1 MRLLLYIL
9 FFLFATSSFSQEEL
23 AKDYFN
29 KGEFEKALVLYQ
41 KLEKDNPRNSNY
53 KLKIVEIYRQL
64 EQLDKAEEYLLS
76 QTVSNIKNPVYLVEL
91 GYNYQL
97 KNNLP
102 KAKEYY
108 NIANEKLFENA
119 SYAYNI
125 ARTYE
130 SHSLLENAI
139 FVYNKAMELNDAL
152 NFNIQ
157 LARIYGEQGDVEKM
171 FYSYMSFIQENN
183 SYIDHAKRAISGFI
197 SEDSQNENNILL
209 KKILLKKIQKEPDLL
224 WNELLSWLF
233 IQQKDYR
240 KSFTQEKAIFKRN
253 PESLQRIVDL
263 ALITID
269 EKNNETAKEILN
281 YLIATSQDIDTVIKA
296 NNYLLKLETEEVTN
310 NNFKEIDNKYDKLF
324 NQYGLNHQTIK
335 LQLSYAHFLAFNQ
348 EKPEDAISFL
358 KETLKQPLSKFQ
370 KAEAKLKLGDILVFQ
385 EKFNE
390 ALIYYTQ
397 IQRSLKNSP
406 ISQEAR
412 FRVAKTSY
420 YKGDFDW
427 AESQLK
433 ILKSSTSQLIAND
446 ALDLKL
452 LISDN
457 KYEDSTQTALKLYS
471 KADLLAFQ
479 NKNSQA
485 ILLLDTLLTNH
496 KGETIEDQALY
507 MQAKLFEQNKQYLK
521 AETNYNAII
530 TNYREDILADDAL
543 YMLAELYNNHLDLP
557 EKAKELYEQIIFNH
571 ADSIYFVEARKKY
584 RVLRGDAIN

>member
-125 ARTYE
+125 ARAYE